1 LEQLGL
7 LGMLSAFVAQ
17 GEGVTSQ
24 GTAYLPGDTVIDV
37 VAHGEAARPMEECLE
52 LAEEVRPTL
61 PAPEG
66 LAEGTEA
73 LALDMACTL
82 LP

>member
-1 LEQLGL
+1 MEELAL
-7 LGMLSAFVAQ
+7 LVMLTAFIAE

-24 GTAYLPGDTVIDV
+24 GTPYQPGQTVMDV
-37 VAHGEAARPMEECLE
+37 IAQGEAAMPIGQCLE

-66 LAEGTEA
+66 LAEGTEI
-73 LALDMACTL
+73 LALDVACVTL
-82 LP
+82 P

>member
-1 LEQLGL
+1 MEQLGL
-7 LGMLSAFVAQ
+7 LVMLTAFVAQ
-17 GEGVTSQ
+17 NEGATSQ
-24 GTAYLPGDTVIDV
+24 GTLYLPGDTIIDL
-37 VAHGEAARPMEECLE
+37 VAHGEAAMPMEECLE

-66 LAEGTEA
+66 LTEGPEV
-73 LALDMACTL
+73 LALDVGCVV

>member
-1 LEQLGL
+1 MEQLAL
-7 LGMLSAFVAQ
+7 LVMISTFLAA

-24 GTAYLPGDTVIDV
+24 GKPYLPGDTVVDV
-37 VAHGEAARPMEECLE
+37 VAHGEAAMPMDQCLD
-52 LAEEVRPTL
+52 LAEKVRPTL

-66 LAEGTEA
+66 LAAETEV
-73 LALDMACTL
+73 LALDVACVV

>member
-24 GTAYLPGDTVIDV
+24 GTPYLPGDTVINE
-37 VAHGEAARPMEECLE
+37 VAHGEAAMPMEERLD

-61 PAPEG
+61 RAPGG